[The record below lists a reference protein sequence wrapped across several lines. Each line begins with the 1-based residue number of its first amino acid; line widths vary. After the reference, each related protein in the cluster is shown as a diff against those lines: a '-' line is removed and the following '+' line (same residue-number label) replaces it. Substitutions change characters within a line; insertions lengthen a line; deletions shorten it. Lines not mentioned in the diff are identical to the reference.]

1 MKFSKILTVPSTGTR
16 NFLTDDA
23 IPPLP
28 PPPFVYMVVVVVVVS
43 RKKLKMSGLEQEA
56 MISSLM
62 LDRHKVQQISIICW
76 TFSTEVPYRLQMH
89 S

>member
-1 MKFSKILTVPSTGTR
+1 MKFSKILTVPSTR

-23 IPPLP
+23 VPPPLP